1 MNILIHPTYFPSI
14 SHFVA
19 MVNADSVTFEV
30 EDNFQKQTNRNRMY
44 IYSPNGTQLLNIPV
58 KHNVENGRQMF
69 KDVKIEQAFDWRKQ
83 HFKSLEAAYR
93 ASPFFEYFEDDIR
106 PIFEKKHTFMMDLNF
121 QALEIVTSCLGMDL
135 NIKKTAEYISE
146 PKDIIDY
153 RYLANGKKDTS
164 EFTPYTQVFG
174 DKHGYINNLSIL
186 DLLFNEGRY
195 AMEYLKNQ
203 TL

>member
-1 MNILIHPTYFPSI
+1 MNILVHPTYFPSV

-19 MVNADSVTFEV
+19 MVQADTVTFEV

-44 IYSPNGTQLLNIPV
+44 IYSPNGIQLLNIPV
-58 KHNVENGRQMF
+58 KHSKTAHQKF
-69 KDVKIEQAFDWRKQ
+69 KDTKIEQAFDWQKQ

-93 ASPFFEYFEDDIR
+93 TSPFFEYFEDDIR
-106 PIFEKKHTFMMDLNF
+106 PIFEKKHIYMMDLNF
-121 QALEIVTSCLGMDL
+121 LAMEIITDCLGMEL
-135 NIKKTAEYISE
+135 SYSKTKEYFHE
-146 PKDIIDY
+146 ADTLQDY

-164 EFTPYTQVFG
+164 VFEPYTQVFD

-195 AMEYLKNQ
+195 AMDYLKKQ
-203 TL
+203 SL